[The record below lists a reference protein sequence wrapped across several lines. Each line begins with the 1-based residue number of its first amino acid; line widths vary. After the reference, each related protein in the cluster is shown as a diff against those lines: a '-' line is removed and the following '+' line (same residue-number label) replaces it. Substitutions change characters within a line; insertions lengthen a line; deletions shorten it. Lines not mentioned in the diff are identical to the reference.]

1 MLIQHSSLIKWSIR
15 YLLVMAILLAP
26 PAKGMEIQ
34 AQALLKDMI
43 VIVVDGT
50 RRVIKAGNRSP
61 EGVLLV
67 TSDPRRAI
75 VEINGRRQQLTL
87 STRISSAFTIKD
99 RVEVSIPRNH
109 ANQYVT
115 TATING
121 RRVKVLV
128 DTGATSVALSSQQ
141 AQRLGINYL
150 QGHATTVVTASG
162 RAKAYQIKLRSVMI
176 GGLNAEVVPAVV
188 VEGDYPEIVLLGMS
202 YLNHVDMREQNGILL
217 LQSKL

>member
-1 MLIQHSSLIKWSIR
+1 MLIQHFSLIKWASR
-15 YLLVMAILLAP
+15 CLLVMLLFLAS
-26 PAKGMEIQ
+26 PAKSLEIQ
-34 AQALLKDMI
+34 AQALLKDMV

-75 VEINGRRQQLTL
+75 VEINGQRQQLTL
-87 STRISSAFTIKD
+87 STRISSAFVIKD
-99 RVEVSIPRNH
+99 RLEVTIPRNQ

-115 TATING
+115 SATING

-128 DTGATSVALSSQQ
+128 DTGATFVALSSQQ
-141 AQRLGINYL
+141 AQQMGIDYL
-150 QGHATTVVTASG
+150 QGYATTVVTASG
-162 RAKAYQIKLRSVMI
+162 RANAYQIKLRSVMI
-176 GGLNAEVVPAVV
+176 GGINAEVVPAVV
-188 VEGDYPEIVLLGMS
+188 VEGDYPHIVLLGMS
-202 YLNHVDMREQNGILL
+202 YLDHVDMHEKNGVLL

>member
-1 MLIQHSSLIKWSIR
+1 MLIQHFSLSKCVSR
-15 YLLVMAILLAP
+15 CLLVMLVFLAS
-26 PAKGMEIQ
+26 PAKSMEIQ
-34 AQALLKDMI
+34 AQALLKDMV

-75 VEINGRRQQLTL
+75 VEINGQRQQLTL
-87 STRISSAFTIKD
+87 STRISSDFVIKD
-99 RVEVSIPRNH
+99 RLEVTIPRNQ

-115 TATING
+115 SATING

-128 DTGATSVALSSQQ
+128 DTGATFVALSSQQ
-141 AQRLGINYL
+141 AQQLGIDYL

-162 RAKAYQIKLRSVMI
+162 RANAYQIKLRSVMI
-176 GGLNAEVVPAVV
+176 GGINAEVVPAVI
-188 VEGDYPEIVLLGMS
+188 VEGNYPQIVLLGMS
-202 YLNHVDMREQNGILL
+202 YLDHVDMHEQNGVLL